1 MKSFK
6 QYLAEGTE
14 NVQCDINGICK
25 VIKGYESAGNED
37 KILGVYKDSK
47 KLDTIGHGHL
57 VTPQSEEIFKE
68 VFPEEH
74 KKDPNFGSNVLR
86 KGGRITPEQADA
98 LMLRDV
104 TKRLPTVKKLVP
116 KFETYS
122 PELQAHLAS
131 EDFRGMLRKSPK
143 AVKYLNAG
151 QYAEAGKEFLDA
163 DDYRNSVKEKTGIA
177 GRMKAL
183 SDAMVS
189 EPTRQKKPAK

>member
-1 MKSFK
+1 MKTFK
-6 QYLAEGTE
+6 QYLAEE
-14 NVQCDINGICK
+14 NQNMQCDINGICK
-25 VIKGYESAGNED
+25 IIKGYESAGNEK

-57 VTPQSEEIFKE
+57 VTPQSEKIFKE
-68 VFPEEH
+68 VFADEH
-74 KKDPNFGSNVLR
+74 KKDPNFGSTVLR

-104 TKRLPTVKKLVP
+104 TKRLPAVKKLVP

-122 PELQAHLAS
+122 PELQAHLTS

-151 QYAEAGKEFLDA
+151 QYDKAGAEFLDA

-177 GRMKAL
+177 ARMKAL
-183 SDAMVS
+183 SDAMIS

>member
-1 MKSFK
+1 MKTFK
-6 QYLAEGTE
+6 QYLAEGNE
-14 NVQCDINGICK
+14 NVHCDINGICK

-57 VTPQSEEIFKE
+57 VTSQSEEIFKE

-74 KKDPNFGSNVLR
+74 KKDPNFGSSVLR
-86 KGGRITPEQADA
+86 KGGRITPEQADRLLA
-98 LMLRDV
+98 RDV
-104 TKRLPTVKKLVP
+104 TKRLPQVKKLVP

-122 PELQAHLAS
+122 PELQSQLAS
-131 EDFRGMLRKSPK
+131 EQFRGMLGKSPTALK
-143 AVKYLNAG
+143 HLNSG
-151 QYAEAGKEFLDA
+151 NFAEAGKEFLNA
-163 DDYRNSVKEKTGIA
+163 SDYRNSVKEKTGIA
-177 GRMKAL
+177 ARMKAL